1 MKTKPRSWFLGCS
14 IRAERYGW
22 EQLWW
27 LHKYSSPATQEK
39 VCAGNIVA
47 CADLEKSIIGLKCH
61 ILTVSGRIRE
71 QIKLH
76 SVTSDCAL
84 PPYWSNS
91 YWTLLGESKE
101 LCTGSL
107 FGTPVGACFTE
118 ERNAAFLCFSHRDVL
133 SMRPKARELG
143 KALCR
148 DGLGEA
154 CAARRGCL
162 AGREGGS
169 GHGWG
174 SLAVT
179 RGLQTA
185 SSSCSLL
192 LPDANGWCRVRA
204 ELKSPG
210 AVHGVGLPRSHTTDS
225 SRCVT
230 QLHDGFAF
238 PSETARAHGLGCAG
252 AAGVLRGR
260 GDTGGCV
267 LEACL
272 IQHGGL
278 PEAET
283 SKKTNRKPTG
293 GSPSS
298 CLQSCVRCSV
308 SALQLQSIL
317 GQFREMRCSM
327 ASLENADICRL
338 YVK

>member
-14 IRAERYGW
+14 IRAERW

-27 LHKYSSPATQEK
+27 LHQYSSPATQEK

-118 ERNAAFLCFSHRDVL
+118 ERNAAFLCFSHWEVL

-154 CAARRGCL
+154 CAGGAWL
-162 AGREGGS
+162 AGRAALGTAGAAWQWPEDCKQLPAPA
-169 GHGWG
+169 HCCCLTRTADVVWG
-174 SLAVT
+174 QSLNHLVLSTVWVHPGVT
-179 RGLQTA
+179 PQ
-185 SSSCSLL
+185 
-192 LPDANGWCRVRA
+192 
-204 ELKSPG
+204 
-210 AVHGVGLPRSHTTDS
+210 
-225 SRCVT
+225 
-230 QLHDGFAF
+230 
-238 PSETARAHGLGCAG
+238 TARA
-252 AAGVLRGR
+252 V
-260 GDTGGCV
+260 
-267 LEACL
+267 
-272 IQHGGL
+272 
-278 PEAET
+278 
-283 SKKTNRKPTG
+283 
-293 GSPSS
+293 
-298 CLQSCVRCSV
+298 
-308 SALQLQSIL
+308 
-317 GQFREMRCSM
+317 
-327 ASLENADICRL
+327 
-338 YVK
+338 